1 MEVATNH
8 MSSEYRTGR
17 EGEFTYRGHTLEQLK
32 EMSLEEVA
40 ELLPARQRRTIQRG
54 LSTEQQKLR
63 QEAKD
68 AGVQETANDPI
79 RTHLRD
85 MPILPSFV
93 EKTFAVYTGQSF
105 ERVRIEPEMIGHYL
119 GEFQLTRTSVEHGQA
134 GIGAT
139 RSSKF
144 VPLK

>member
-1 MEVATNH
+1 
-8 MSSEYRTGR
+8 MSSDYQIGH
-17 EGEFTYRGHTLEQLK
+17 EGEFTYRGYTLEELQDM
-32 EMSLEEVA
+32 ELEEVA
-40 ELLPARQRRTIQRG
+40 ELLPARMRRSIERG
-54 LSTEQQKLR
+54 LSYEKQQLLE
-63 QEAKD
+63 EAREAD
-68 AGVQETANDPI
+68 EDETANDPI

-85 MPILPSFV
+85 MPVLPEFV
-93 EKTFAVYTGQSF
+93 GLTFAVHNGQSF
-105 ERVRIEPEMIGHYL
+105 ERVKVEPEMLGHYL

>member
-1 MEVATNH
+1 
-8 MSSEYRTGR
+8 MSTQYRTGR
-17 EGEFTYRGHTLEQLK
+17 EGEFTYRGYTLEELQDM
-32 EMSLEEVA
+32 ELEEVA
-40 ELLPARQRRTIQRG
+40 ELLPARQRRTITRG
-54 LSTEQQKLR
+54 LSTEQQKLLEKVR
-63 QEAKD
+63 DKTEE
-68 AGVQETANDPI
+68 ETANAPI

-93 EKTFAVYTGQSF
+93 ELTFAVYDGKEF
-105 ERVRIEPEMIGHYL
+105 ERVKVQPEMIGHYL

>member
-1 MEVATNH
+1 
-8 MSSEYRTGR
+8 MSSEYQIGH
-17 EGEFTYRGHTLEQLK
+17 EGEFSFRGHTLDELQA
-32 EMSLEEVA
+32 MDLEEVA
-40 ELLPARQRRTIQRG
+40 ELLPARQRRSIERG
-54 LSTEQQKLR
+54 LSYEKEQLLE
-63 QEAKD
+63 EARE
-68 AGVQETANDPI
+68 AGEEETANDPI

-85 MPILPSFV
+85 MPIVPEMVDL
-93 EKTFAVYTGQSF
+93 TFAVHNGQSF
-105 ERVRIEPEMIGHYL
+105 ERVKVEPEMLGHYL

>member
-1 MEVATNH
+1 
-8 MSSEYRTGR
+8 MSTDYRTGR
-17 EGEFTYRGHTLEQLK
+17 EGEFTYRGHTLDELQKMDLD
-32 EMSLEEVA
+32 EVA
-40 ELLPARQRRTIQRG
+40 ALLPARQRRTIVRG
-54 LSTEQQKLR
+54 LSAEHEKLL
-63 QEAKD
+63 EKASGKTD
-68 AGVQETANDPI
+68 EETADNPI

-85 MPILPSFV
+85 MPVLPEFV
-93 EKTFAVYTGQSF
+93 GLTFAVYTGQSF
-105 ERVRIEPEMIGHYL
+105 ERVQVQPEMIGHYL

>member
-1 MEVATNH
+1 

-17 EGEFTYRGHTLEQLK
+17 EGEFTYRGHTLDELQS
-32 EMSLEEVA
+32 MSLDEVA
-40 ELLPARQRRTIQRG
+40 ELLPARQRRTITRG
-54 LSTEQQKLR
+54 LSVEHQKLLDR
-63 QEAKD
+63 AREAD
-68 AGVQETANDPI
+68 EEETANDPI

-85 MPILPSFV
+85 MPILPEFV
-93 EKTFAVYTGQSF
+93 GLTFAVYNGQEF
-105 ERVRIEPEMIGHYL
+105 QRVEVEPEMIGHYL

>member
-1 MEVATNH
+1 

-17 EGEFTYRGHTLEQLK
+17 EGEFTYRGHTLDELQDM
-32 EMSLEEVA
+32 ELEEVA
-40 ELLPARQRRTIQRG
+40 ELFPARQRRTITRG
-54 LSTEQQKLR
+54 LTVEHEKLLEKAQKR
-63 QEAKD
+63 DE
-68 AGVQETANDPI
+68 EESANNPI

-85 MPILPSFV
+85 MPVLPEFV
-93 EKTFAVYTGQSF
+93 DKTFAVYTGSEF
-105 ERVRIEPEMIGHYL
+105 ERVRIQPEMIGHYL

>member
-1 MEVATNH
+1 

-17 EGEFTYRGHTLEQLK
+17 EGEFTFRGHTLDELQ
-32 EMSLEEVA
+32 EMNVDEVA
-40 ELLPARQRRTIQRG
+40 ELLPARQRRTIERG
-54 LSTEQQKLR
+54 LSTEQQKLLE
-63 QEAKD
+63 EARE
-68 AGVQETANDPI
+68 AGEEETANDPL
-79 RTHLRD
+79 RTHLRN
-85 MPILPSFV
+85 MPILPEFV
-93 EKTFAVYTGQSF
+93 GKTFAVYTGQSF
-105 ERVRIEPEMIGHYL
+105 ERVRVEPEMLGHYL

>member
-1 MEVATNH
+1 
-8 MSSEYRTGR
+8 MSSEYQIGH
-17 EGEFTYRGHTLEQLK
+17 EGEFTYRGHTLDELQ
-32 EMSLEEVA
+32 EMELDEVA
-40 ELLPARQRRTIQRG
+40 ELLPARQRRTIKRG
-54 LSTEQQKLR
+54 LSVEQEKLLD
-63 QEAKD
+63 EARE
-68 AGVQETANDPI
+68 AGEEETANNPI

-85 MPILPSFV
+85 MPILPRFV
-93 EKTFAVYTGQSF
+93 GLTFAVYNGQSF
-105 ERVRIEPEMIGHYL
+105 ERVEVEPEMIGHYL

>member
-1 MEVATNH
+1 
-8 MSSEYRTGR
+8 MSTEYRTGR
-17 EGEFTYRGHTLEQLK
+17 EGEFTYRGHTLEELQ
-32 EMSLEEVA
+32 EMSREEVA
-40 ELLPARQRRTIQRG
+40 ELLPARQRRTINRG
-54 LSTEQQKLR
+54 LSVQHEKLI
-63 QEAKD
+63 AD
-68 AGVQETANDPI
+68 AEDADAEETANDPI

-85 MPILPSFV
+85 IPVLPEFV
-93 EKTFAVYTGQSF
+93 DLTFAVYNGQEF
-105 ERVRIEPEMIGHYL
+105 QRVTIKPEMIGHYL

>member
-1 MEVATNH
+1 
-8 MSSEYRTGR
+8 MSSDYRTGR
-17 EGEFTYRGHTLEQLK
+17 EGEFTYRGHTIEELQAMDLD
-32 EMSLEEVA
+32 EVA
-40 ELLPARQRRTIQRG
+40 DLLPARKRRSIERG
-54 LSTEQQKLR
+54 LSVEKEKLL
-63 QEAKD
+63 AKAREKGD
-68 AGVQETANDPI
+68 EETANDPI

-85 MPILPSFV
+85 MPVLPEFIG
-93 EKTFAVYTGQSF
+93 KTFAVHTGQEF
-105 ERVRIEPEMIGHYL
+105 ERVRIEPEMLGHYL

>member
-1 MEVATNH
+1 
-8 MSSEYRTGR
+8 MSESEYRTGR
-17 EGEFTYRGHTLEQLK
+17 EGDFTYRGYELDELQ

-40 ELLPARQRRTIQRG
+40 ELLPARQRRSIDRG
-54 LSTEQQKLR
+54 LTEEQQKLLEQAR
-63 QEAKD
+63 EAT
-68 AGVQETANDPI
+68 EEESANNPI

-85 MPILPSFV
+85 MPIVPEFV
-93 EKTFAVYTGQSF
+93 GITFAVHTGQSF
-105 ERVRIEPEMIGHYL
+105 ERVKVEPEMIGHYL
-119 GEFQLTRTSVEHGQA
+119 GEFQLTRSDVEHGQA

>member
-1 MEVATNH
+1 
-8 MSSEYRTGR
+8 MSSEYQIGH
-17 EGEFTYRGHTLEQLK
+17 EGEFTYRGYTLDELQDM
-32 EMSLEEVA
+32 ELEEVA
-40 ELLPARQRRTIQRG
+40 ELLPARVRRSITRG
-54 LSTEQQKLR
+54 LSYEKEQLL
-63 QEAKD
+63 EA
-68 AGVQETANDPI
+68 AREAEEEETANDPI

-85 MPILPSFV
+85 MPILPAFV
-93 EKTFAVYTGQSF
+93 GITFAVHNGESF
-105 ERVRIEPEMIGHYL
+105 ERVKVEPEMIGHFL

>member
-1 MEVATNH
+1 

-17 EGEFTYRGHTLEQLK
+17 EGEFTYRGHDLDELQ
-32 EMSLEEVA
+32 EMELEEVA
-40 ELLPARQRRTIQRG
+40 ELLPARQRRTIKRG
-54 LSTEQQKLR
+54 LRVEQEKLLEKAR
-63 QEAKD
+63 DIGAED
-68 AGVQETANDPI
+68 SANNPI

-85 MPILPSFV
+85 MPVLPEFV
-93 EKTFAVYTGQSF
+93 GKTFAVYTGQGF
-105 ERVRIEPEMIGHYL
+105 ERVEIEPEMLGHYL
-119 GEFQLTRTSVEHGQA
+119 GEFQLTRKSVEHGQA

>member
-1 MEVATNH
+1 
-8 MSSEYRTGR
+8 MSSDYRTGR
-17 EGEFTYRGHTLEQLK
+17 EGEFTYRGHTMEELQ
-32 EMSLEEVA
+32 EMDIDEVA
-40 ELLPARQRRTIQRG
+40 ELLPARKRRSIERG
-54 LSTEQQKLR
+54 LSVEKEKLI
-63 QEAKD
+63 AKAREKD
-68 AGVQETANDPI
+68 DEETANDPI

-85 MPILPSFV
+85 MPVLPEFV
-93 EKTFAVYTGQSF
+93 GKTFAVHNGQDF
-105 ERVRIEPEMIGHYL
+105 ERVRVEPEMLGHYL

>member
-1 MEVATNH
+1 
-8 MSSEYRTGR
+8 MSSDYRTGR
-17 EGEFTYRGHTLEQLK
+17 EGEFTYRGHTMEELQDMDLEA
-32 EMSLEEVA
+32 VA
-40 ELLPARQRRTIQRG
+40 ELLPARKRRSIERG
-54 LSTEQQKLR
+54 LSVEKEKLLGKAQGR
-63 QEAKD
+63 DEE
-68 AGVQETANDPI
+68 ETANDPI

-85 MPILPSFV
+85 MPVLPEFV
-93 EKTFAVYTGQSF
+93 GMTFAVHNGQEF
-105 ERVRIEPEMIGHYL
+105 ERVRVEPEMLGHYL

>member
-1 MEVATNH
+1 
-8 MSSEYRTGR
+8 MSSEYQIGH
-17 EGEFTYRGHTLEQLK
+17 EGEFTYRGHTLDELQ
-32 EMSLEEVA
+32 EMTLEEVA
-40 ELLPARQRRTIQRG
+40 ELLPARQRRTIERG
-54 LSTEQQKLR
+54 LSVDHEKLLEKARDAEEEQ
-63 QEAKD
+63 
-68 AGVQETANDPI
+68 TANNPI

-85 MPILPSFV
+85 MPIVPEMVGL
-93 EKTFAVYTGQSF
+93 TFAVHNGQSF
-105 ERVRIEPEMIGHYL
+105 ERVKVEPEMLGHYL

>member
-1 MEVATNH
+1 
-8 MSSEYRTGR
+8 MSSDYRTGR
-17 EGEFTYRGHTLEQLK
+17 EGKEFAYRGHSLDELQ
-32 EMSLEEVA
+32 EMDVDEVA
-40 ELLPARQRRTIQRG
+40 ELLPARQRRTIVRG
-54 LSTEQQKLR
+54 LGTEQQKLL
-63 QEAKD
+63 
-68 AGVQETANDPI
+68 ETVRSRDKETTADDPI

-85 MPILPSFV
+85 MPVLPEFV
-93 EKTFAVYTGQSF
+93 GVTFAVYNGHSF
-105 ERVRIEPEMIGHYL
+105 ERVQVEPEMIGHYL

>member
-1 MEVATNH
+1 

-17 EGEFTYRGHTLEQLK
+17 EGEEFTYRGHTLDELQ
-32 EMSLEEVA
+32 EMSIDEVA
-40 ELLPARQRRTIQRG
+40 ELLPARQRRSIERG
-54 LSTEQQKLR
+54 LSVEKEKLMEKAR
-63 QEAKD
+63 DKTDE
-68 AGVQETANDPI
+68 ETANDPI

-85 MPILPSFV
+85 VPVLPEFV
-93 EKTFAVYTGQSF
+93 GLTFAVYTGQEF
-105 ERVRIEPEMIGHYL
+105 ERVKVEPEMIGHYL
-119 GEFQLTRTSVEHGQA
+119 GEFQLTRSSVSHGQA

>member
-1 MEVATNH
+1 
-8 MSSEYRTGR
+8 MSSDYQIGH
-17 EGEFTYRGHTLEQLK
+17 EGEFTYRGYTLDELQD
-32 EMSLEEVA
+32 MDLEEVA
-40 ELLPARQRRTIQRG
+40 ELLPARVRRSINRG
-54 LSTEQQKLR
+54 LSYEKQQLLEEAREAEAEQ
-63 QEAKD
+63 
-68 AGVQETANDPI
+68 TANNPI

-85 MPILPSFV
+85 MPIVPEMVGL
-93 EKTFAVYTGQSF
+93 TFAVHNGQSF
-105 ERVRIEPEMIGHYL
+105 ERVKIEPEMLGHYL

>member
-1 MEVATNH
+1 
-8 MSSEYRTGR
+8 MSSDYQIGH
-17 EGEFTYRGHTLEQLK
+17 EGEFTYRGHTVEELQ

-40 ELLPARQRRTIQRG
+40 ELLPARQRRSITRG
-54 LSTEQQKLR
+54 LSYEKEQLLEQAR
-63 QEAKD
+63 EAD
-68 AGVQETANDPI
+68 PEETANNPI

-85 MPILPSFV
+85 MPILPEMV
-93 EKTFAVYTGQSF
+93 GITFAVHTGQAF
-105 ERVRIEPEMIGHYL
+105 ERVEVEPEMLGHYL
-119 GEFQLTRTSVEHGQA
+119 GEFQLTRTDVEHGQA

>member
-1 MEVATNH
+1 

-17 EGEFTYRGHTLEQLK
+17 EGEFTYRGHTLDELQS
-32 EMSLEEVA
+32 MSLDEVA
-40 ELLPARQRRTIQRG
+40 ELLPARLRRTITRG
-54 LSTEQQKLR
+54 LSLEHEKLLEKAR
-63 QEAKD
+63 EA
-68 AGVQETANDPI
+68 GEEETANDPI

-85 MPILPSFV
+85 MPIVPEFV
-93 EKTFAVYTGQSF
+93 GLTFSVYNGQEF
-105 ERVRIEPEMIGHYL
+105 QRVQVEPEMIGHYL
-119 GEFQLTRTSVEHGQA
+119 GEFQLTRNSVEHGQA

>member
-1 MEVATNH
+1 
-8 MSSEYRTGR
+8 MSSEYQIGH
-17 EGEFTYRGHTLEQLK
+17 EGEFSFRGHTLDELQA
-32 EMSLEEVA
+32 MDIEEVA
-40 ELLPARQRRTIQRG
+40 ELLPARQRRSIERG
-54 LSTEQQKLR
+54 LTVEQQKLL
-63 QEAKD
+63 EAARE
-68 AGVQETANDPI
+68 AGEEETANDPI

-85 MPILPSFV
+85 MPVLPV
-93 EKTFAVYTGQSF
+93 MVDLTFAVHNGQDF
-105 ERVRIEPEMIGHYL
+105 ERVKVEPEMLGHYL

>member
-1 MEVATNH
+1 
-8 MSSEYRTGR
+8 MSSSDYQIGH
-17 EGEFTYRGHTLEQLK
+17 EGEFTYRGHTLEELQ
-32 EMSLEEVA
+32 EMSIEEVA
-40 ELLPARQRRTIQRG
+40 ELLPARKRRSIKRG
-54 LSTEQQKLR
+54 LSYEKEQLLEKAR
-63 QEAKD
+63 EA
-68 AGVQETANDPI
+68 GEEETANDPI

-85 MPILPSFV
+85 MPILPEFV
-93 EKTFAVYTGQSF
+93 GITFAVHNGQSF
-105 ERVRIEPEMIGHYL
+105 ERVKVEPEMIGHYL